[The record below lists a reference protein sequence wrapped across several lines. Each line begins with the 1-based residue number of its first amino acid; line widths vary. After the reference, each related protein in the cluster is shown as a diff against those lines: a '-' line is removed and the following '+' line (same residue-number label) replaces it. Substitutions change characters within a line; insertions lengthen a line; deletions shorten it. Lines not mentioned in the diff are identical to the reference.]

1 MPGYIPYEAMM
12 ARLSG
17 PEGPFE
23 EMRKFPERFYVHP
36 VRIIKDLYYVGDKA
50 VCMHLI
56 DTGDGLILI
65 DGGYPTNRA
74 LLVNAIWEA
83 GFNPNNIK
91 YLILT
96 HEHYDHFGA
105 ADFFRTM
112 YGCKIV
118 ASAPTADVLQ
128 NHPERAMIDNQHTY
142 LEPCKVDVIVND
154 GDVLELGSVKLK
166 MLLTPGHGE
175 GVLTFLFDMTDDD
188 GKTYRCALFGGATT
202 VTMYKKHLK
211 KYGIRMSILED
222 FPNSLKR
229 LHSEKV
235 DIVLGNHPRQNDTLG
250 KIARMKDGEP
260 NPWIDPTEWD
270 RFLDNTLAMFR
281 DFEAQDID

>member
-12 ARLSG
+12 ARLSS

-23 EMRKFPERFYVHP
+23 EMRKFPERFYIHP
-36 VRIIKDLYYVGDKA
+36 VKIIKDLYYVGDKM

-118 ASAPTADVLQ
+118 ASVPTADVLQ

-222 FPNSLKR
+222 FADSLNR

-250 KIARMKDGEP
+250 KIARMKEGGP
-260 NPWIDPTEWD
+260 NPWIDPAEWD
-270 RFLDNTLAMFR
+270 RFLDDTLAMFQ
-281 DFEAQDID
+281 DFEAQDTD